1 MAAVLAN
8 GDTIIENAAS
18 EPEIGDV
25 AECLV
30 KMGARIEGIHTST
43 LRITGVTSLK
53 GAEHSVIPDRIET
66 GTSAMC
72 AARMGHTSGHDVNM
86 KSATH
91 TLPANVS
98 RVTLAP
104 AES

>member
-43 LRITGVTSLK
+43 LRIKGVTSLK

-66 GTSAMC
+66 GT
-72 AARMGHTSGHDVNM
+72 
-86 KSATH
+86 
-91 TLPANVS
+91 
-98 RVTLAP
+98 
-104 AES
+104 